1 MRAAELRAALGRL
14 GLSQAEAARLLGVR
28 LRTVQRWIAGRPEVA
43 EPAAQALRAWC
54 RLAER
59 GLVWR
64 PDGEAIVVEDLA
76 LAAAAR
82 RRTLGFEEILA
93 RVAARGGPK
102 RRWRVNI
109 ARRRAATQG
118 IVVSFDQLAD
128 GSFLPASYCRTD
140 GTADLRRDWPV
151 VEEAIAVFADFL
163 ARASAGWIKPGL
175 AAIEAQQRSG
185 KSYTPALA
193 P

>member
-1 MRAAELRAALGRL
+1 LRAALGRL

-64 PDGEAIVVEDLA
+64 PDGEAIVIEDFA
-76 LAAAAR
+76 VGAAAR
-82 RRTLGFEEILA
+82 RRALGFEEILA

-109 ARRRAATQG
+109 ARRRTATQG
-118 IVVSFDQLAD
+118 IVVYFNQLAD
-128 GSFLPASYCRTD
+128 GSFLPVSYRRTD
-140 GTADLRRDWPV
+140 GTADLRRDRAV
-151 VEEAIAVFADFL
+151 VEEAIAVFAEFV
-163 ARASAGWIKPGL
+163 ARTSAGWVKPGV

-185 KSYTPALA
+185 KNHAPALA

>member
-1 MRAAELRAALGRL
+1 MRAALGRL

-54 RLAER
+54 SLAER
-59 GLVWR
+59 GLPWR
-64 PDGEAIVVEDLA
+64 PDGEAIVIEDPA
-76 LAAAAR
+76 VVAAAR
-82 RRTLGFEEILA
+82 RRSLDLEEILA
-93 RVAARGGPK
+93 RVAVRGGPK

-118 IVVSFDQLAD
+118 IVVSFNLLGD
-128 GSFLPASYCRTD
+128 GSFLPASYRRTD
-140 GTADLRRDWPV
+140 GRTDLRHDRPV
-151 VEEAIAVFADFL
+151 VEEAIAVFADFV
-163 ARASAGWIKPGL
+163 ARTSAEWGKPRPT
-175 AAIEAQQRSG
+175 AVEARRRSG
-185 KSYTPALA
+185 NSYAPTLA

>member
-43 EPAAQALRAWC
+43 APAAQALRAWC

-64 PDGEAIVVEDLA
+64 PDGEAIVIEDLT
-76 LAAAAR
+76 LVAAAR
-82 RRTLGFEEILA
+82 RRTLGLEEILA

-118 IVVSFDQLAD
+118 IVVSFNLLGD
-128 GSFLPASYCRTD
+128 GSFLPASYRRTD
-140 GTADLRRDWPV
+140 GRTDLRHDHPV
-151 VEEAIAVFADFL
+151 VEEAIAVFVELVA
-163 ARASAGWIKPGL
+163 AASVGSIKPSL
-175 AAIEAQQRSG
+175 AANKPQPRGNEIHAS
-185 KSYTPALA
+185 PLA
-193 P
+193 S